1 MWGDGTAAGSKIPP
15 GIVCN
20 QLVAV
25 LDWVPTFIQLV
36 GGTIAKDQHMNS
48 TSILS
53 LLTSREPDSI
63 PPVRT
68 WHIHR
73 GDVYDSRIAVRM
85 DDEAGK
91 WVLIQ
96 PTKKRP
102 MEFYNLATDLAQKSN
117 LFEGFKTLADLPADH
132 LHFARVTHLGH
143 LARRARSPR
152 LPALHPG
159 GSFLTRLPRNRTLN
173 SPSRLGL
180 AHSAPAAAFAAP
192 ELPEPAVVPTGSV
205 RYLLLLGRSER
216 RHT

>member
-1 MWGDGTAAGSKIPP
+1 LWGDGTAAGSKIPP

-117 LFEGFKTLADLPADH
+117 LFERFKTLADLPADH
-132 LHFARVTHLGH
+132 LHFARVTA
-143 LARRARSPR
+143 LATWLAVHGRPGSPR
-152 LPALHPG
+152 
-159 GSFLTRLPRNRTLN
+159 ST
-173 SPSRLGL
+173 
-180 AHSAPAAAFAAP
+180 PAARF
-192 ELPEPAVVPTGSV
+192 
-205 RYLLLLGRSER
+205 
-216 RHT
+216 